1 MCQVQIIRGHTDHTV
16 MPKRVWA
23 ATAWPAHVPPPSEDD
38 GVPPADAGVGARGI
52 THALTSTGD
61 ERAIQATLVRLDR
74 ERAARSARLREARD
88 AGGAAGDDALRA
100 EWDALIARVAAPLHL
115 DADAAPSP
123 RDPSEDD
130 ETKST
135 KMPRTRRPSF
145 NPGDDTDVATDAT
158 PAHRTARPSDN
169 ITPLPPPSCMPP
181 TTVGDEVIAATPDA
195 DLMTSFPRDGS
206 TAVRHRKSAS
216 TLSRSRSRSSSVP
229 APILSDT
236 PPPSP
241 TPERDIHA
249 ADDVADADADADDG
263 GIGTEDVPIDQSYR
277 PLASSQLA
285 GKYSISMTAE
295 YRAAAAI
302 ANAKTPTV
310 PMPHVDSLATE
321 DGGGMGAFD
330 TLGVDD
336 GSMRIDT
343 AVHNFDKFDGSGSL
357 PPQTQMVEETPRSE
371 MDRRAGGG
379 GGGGGVGS
387 PNNGGTGYV
396 RKRSGVGG
404 QRLRFSVGAA
414 ANGSLTIAEE
424 NEEDTCRLEED
435 TCRLDAE
442 DTCYTHAEEEA
453 GVSGRG
459 TAELIFAATHEGGSK
474 VLGVIAPPPGSQSSA
489 RVFAV
494 VAESSEGSEDVT
506 VMVWRVVDS
515 DPHSCAS
522 SDDEGSSSPR
532 CELAGSA
539 RLRRRDWTGPP
550 GGKENKSPRKVNIAS
565 LMSPDR
571 RRSGSLDPA
580 AQGKKQSGTQLC
592 SALSLS
598 PCGAYLIVANSQF
611 AVTTGDAKGASV
623 IRIEAIRDETTRTH
637 SAWIDSRDVIMR
649 LTCPYRVTRLAMWSD
664 DTEGGGV
671 TIVAGA
677 PLGKMHAWRLE
688 HNLDVLNGVDAGS
701 HEGERMP
708 DLKYL
713 DQTPMSDPLDALA
726 FAGPDQIVAV
736 THDGLVI
743 GKYVRTSSGLHP
755 DVTNGS
761 RKRRKGCETTS
772 NWNRRSVHYT
782 QHHRIRHLG
791 SLDSA
796 RLLPAPEEGIATPD
810 RSAERVEHVE
820 HVEHSGVVPFLAL
833 VEQKSGGPLRLHAGA
848 VGAGVDVTKSM
859 PLDDVT
865 ALATGPLTGSIAAVG
880 TSDGDVVA
888 FDCVTGDVFPG
899 DFGELSNESVGE
911 KVVGVALAPW
921 DCNGIE
927 GERGALL
934 VAATASKAAAY
945 VLRYGHLD

>member
-100 EWDALIARVAAPLHL
+100 EWDALIARVAVPPHH
-115 DADAAPSP
+115 DDDAAPSP

-130 ETKST
+130 VTKST

-158 PAHRTARPSDN
+158 PAHRTARPSAN
-169 ITPLPPPSCMPP
+169 ITPLPPPSCMLP
-181 TTVGDEVIAATPDA
+181 TTVGDEVVAATPDA
-195 DLMTSFPRDGS
+195 ELMTSFPS
-206 TAVRHRKSAS
+206 TAVRHRKSTS

-229 APILSDT
+229 VPILSDT
-236 PPPSP
+236 PPSSPS
-241 TPERDIHA
+241 PERDIHA
-249 ADDVADADADADDG
+249 ADDVADADADDG
-263 GIGTEDVPIDQSYR
+263 GMGTEDVPIDQSYR

-302 ANAKTPTV
+302 ANAKTPTL
-310 PMPHVDSLATE
+310 PMPHVDSLGIE
-321 DGGGMGAFD
+321 DGGMGAFD
-330 TLGVDD
+330 TIGVDD

-343 AVHNFDKFDGSGSL
+343 AVHDKFDGSGSL

-371 MDRRAGGG
+371 MDRRAGGM
-379 GGGGGVGS
+379 GGGGVGS
-387 PNNGGTGYV
+387 SNNGGTGYV

-414 ANGSLTIAEE
+414 ANGSLAIQSE
-424 NEEDTCRLEED
+424 EEDTCLEED

-442 DTCYTHAEEEA
+442 DTCYTHVEEEA

-494 VAESSEGSEDVT
+494 IVESSEGSEDVT

-515 DPHSCAS
+515 DPHSCVS
-522 SDDEGSSSPR
+522 SGDDGDGAFPR

-550 GGKENKSPRKVNIAS
+550 GGKENKSPRKVNLAS

-592 SALSLS
+592 SALALS

-611 AVTTGDAKGASV
+611 AVTTSDTKGASV
-623 IRIEAIRDETTRTH
+623 IRIEATRDETTRTH

-649 LTCPYRVTRLAMWSD
+649 LACPYRVTRLALWSD
-664 DTEGGGV
+664 DKENGV

-688 HNLDVLNGVDAGS
+688 HHLDVLDGVNAAS

-743 GKYVRTSSGLHP
+743 GKYVRTSSGST
-755 DVTNGS
+755 DKS
-761 RKRRKGCETTS
+761 RKRRKGCEAS

-796 RLLPAPEEGIATPD
+796 RLLSAPEKGNGNDEGAD
-810 RSAERVEHVE
+810 KSAERVEHVE
-820 HVEHSGVVPFLAL
+820 HVEHPGVVPFLAL

-859 PLDDVT
+859 AIDDVT
-865 ALATGPLTGSIAAVG
+865 ALATGPLTGTIAAVG

-899 DFGELSNESVGE
+899 DFGELSNELGE
-911 KVVGVALAPW
+911 KVLGVALAPW
-921 DCNGIE
+921 DFSGTE
-927 GERGALL
+927 GEGGALL

-945 VLRYGHLD
+945 VLRYGHLV

>member
-1 MCQVQIIRGHTDHTV
+1 MCPVQIIRGHTDHTV

-100 EWDALIARVAAPLHL
+100 EWDALIARVATPLHL
-115 DADAAPSP
+115 DANAAPSP

-145 NPGDDTDVATDAT
+145 NPGDDADVATDAT

-181 TTVGDEVIAATPDA
+181 TMVGDEVIAATPDA
-195 DLMTSFPRDGS
+195 ELMTSFPS

-241 TPERDIHA
+241 TPADIHA
-249 ADDVADADADADDG
+249 ADDVADADADDG
-263 GIGTEDVPIDQSYR
+263 GIGIGTEVDAPIDQSYR

-321 DGGGMGAFD
+321 DGGMGAFD

-343 AVHNFDKFDGSGSL
+343 AVHDKFDGSGSL

-379 GGGGGVGS
+379 GGGGPGS
-387 PNNGGTGYV
+387 PTGLTGGGYV

-424 NEEDTCRLEED
+424 NEEDTCRL
-435 TCRLDAE
+435 DAE

-453 GVSGRG
+453 DVSGRG

-474 VLGVIAPPPGSQSSA
+474 VLGVVAPPPGSASSA

-522 SDDEGSSSPR
+522 SDDDGDGSSSPR

-592 SALSLS
+592 SALALS

-649 LTCPYRVTRLAMWSD
+649 LACPYRVTRLAMWSD
-664 DTEGGGV
+664 DKEGGGV

-688 HNLDVLNGVDAGS
+688 RHLDVSDGVVAVS

-726 FAGPDQIVAV
+726 FVGPDQIVAV

-796 RLLPAPEEGIATPD
+796 RLLPAPTEGIATPD
-810 RSAERVEHVE
+810 KSAERVEHVE
-820 HVEHSGVVPFLAL
+820 HVEHPGVVPFLAL

-848 VGAGVDVTKSM
+848 VGAGVDVAKSM
-859 PLDDVT
+859 AIDDVT
-865 ALATGPLTGSIAAVG
+865 VLATGPLTGSIAAVG

-899 DFGELSNESVGE
+899 DFGDLSNESVGE
-911 KVVGVALAPW
+911 KVLGVALAPW
-921 DCNGIE
+921 DFGGIE

-945 VLRYGHLD
+945 VLRYGHLV